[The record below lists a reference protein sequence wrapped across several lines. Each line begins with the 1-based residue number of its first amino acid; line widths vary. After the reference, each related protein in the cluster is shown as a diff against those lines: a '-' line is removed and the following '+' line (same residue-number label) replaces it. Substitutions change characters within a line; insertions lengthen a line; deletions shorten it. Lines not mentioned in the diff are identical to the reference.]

1 MHTLINSCL
10 ISSGRCTHL
19 LTLGLAG
26 RGRDGEAAPGAANPP
41 ILRITG
47 TNTEKT
53 ASRRTG
59 GGSGHLQPSPA
70 TSPCC
75 VAAAGG
81 VCSSWDAHLP
91 WGASLRCTPT
101 QADWMLS
108 PPPALPEGH
117 GGADSPDTI
126 PKPRGLSGGDPRT
139 WQQCRGQ
146 QAAAP
151 QSPPPGCTRSQARCK
166 TRLTFFRET
175 PRLTG

>member
-108 PPPALPEGH
+108 PPPQLCQKAMGEQTAQTPSQNPGVCQGETPERGSSAGASRQLPLR
-117 GGADSPDTI
+117 APL
-126 PKPRGLSGGDPRT
+126 R
-139 WQQCRGQ
+139 
-146 QAAAP
+146 AAP
-151 QSPPPGCTRSQARCK
+151 GARPGAKRGSRSSEK
-166 TRLTFFRET
+166 L
-175 PRLTG
+175 LV